1 MKENINQ
8 IKIKNT
14 NGFKRKC
21 AIRYSTQKTNAK
33 KLRLEKSSVRGSV
46 ALVVT
51 DPKQNALLFG
61 HINQSYFN
69 FSLHRDPFFVA
80 LSGQVSVCIF
90 MKYLFVSVWCICLY
104 LYELSVCWFIR
115 LFHTQITTKQTCWS
129 TVMNRL
135 RVPADSTFQAK
146 STFSTLLFYLY
157 ATLNVNYINWF

>member
-1 MKENINQ
+1 MLYKTQEINQ

-61 HINQSYFN
+61 LINESYLIFHCN
-69 FSLHRDPFFVA
+69 ETPF
-80 LSGQVSVCIF
+80 LW
-90 MKYLFVSVWCICLY
+90 L
-104 LYELSVCWFIR
+104 
-115 LFHTQITTKQTCWS
+115 
-129 TVMNRL
+129 
-135 RVPADSTFQAK
+135 
-146 STFSTLLFYLY
+146 
-157 ATLNVNYINWF
+157 